1 MLGGALFLLI
11 YFFLWLVLYVEL
23 YLTTIWG
30 NKQVRKAK
38 NPRIL
43 LHFFGCFVLPAPFLL
58 VKIQKKL
65 IFVGELPSGNLT

>member
-11 YFFLWLVLYVEL
+11 YFFLWLVLHVEL

-30 NKQVRKAK
+30 NKQV
-38 NPRIL
+38 
-43 LHFFGCFVLPAPFLL
+43 GCFVLPAPFLL